1 MITLKY
7 IKSVKKVKVH
17 IRGPWMMNRHDFGGP
32 DSSASNTEVDICGSG
47 WNISETIWS
56 THTFMS
62 PEGRVLFTFNV
73 VLSIKRLNNL

>member
-47 WNISETIWS
+47 LKHLWNHLVH
-56 THTFMS
+56 THVYVPWRTRF
-62 PEGRVLFTFNV
+62 GHF
-73 VLSIKRLNNL
+73 